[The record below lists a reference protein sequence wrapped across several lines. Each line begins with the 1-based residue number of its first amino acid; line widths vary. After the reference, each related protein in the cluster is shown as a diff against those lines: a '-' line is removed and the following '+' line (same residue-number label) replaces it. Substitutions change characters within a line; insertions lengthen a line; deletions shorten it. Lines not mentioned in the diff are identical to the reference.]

1 MLHKLPKD
9 CFGGIGL
16 MDELILVPRQGVF
29 IVHPSY
35 TNHMHMKNEVLMDQ
49 PIPLL
54 KTNKNVSETVMDEL
68 IP

>member
-1 MLHKLPKD
+1 
-9 CFGGIGL
+9 

-54 KTNKNVSETVMDEL
+54 KTNKNVSDTVMDQL